1 MMRNTAVIL
10 FGIIA
15 SAGLS
20 GVPAAA
26 KQAGQKTAD
35 DPSASIDQLAQ
46 KVFTSADQNHNHVL
60 NKAEFRDAQAMLES
74 TVEEWGRAG
83 IIGKPKKPG
92 NKQQDSA
99 NASASAIA
107 TANKLGKSNHVSQ
120 AEFTFYV
127 HAFVEEA
134 DQQWRQ
140 VNAATAAQRKAMNAQ
155 RRVYPARGRRF
166 VPYPFSY

>member
-1 MMRNTAVIL
+1 MRNSAVIL
-10 FGIIA
+10 FGIM
-15 SAGLS
+15 SSVGLS
-20 GVPAAA
+20 GVPACLAA
-26 KQAGQKTAD
+26 AGQQGAGD
-35 DPSASIDQLAQ
+35 SAANIDQLAQ

-83 IIGKPKKPG
+83 IIGKPRRPG
-92 NKQQDSA
+92 NKQQDPGS
-99 NASASAIA
+99 ASASAIA
-107 TANKLGKSNHVSQ
+107 SANKLSKSNRVSQ

-127 HAFVEEA
+127 HSFVEEA

-140 VNAATAAQRKAMNAQ
+140 MNAATAAQRKAMNAQ

-166 VPYPFSY
+166 VPYPY

>member
-1 MMRNTAVIL
+1 MRNAAVIL
-10 FGIIA
+10 FGIIS

-20 GVPAAA
+20 GLPACLAAA
-26 KQAGQKTAD
+26 GQQD
-35 DPSASIDQLAQ
+35 PGDPSANIDQLAQ
-46 KVFTSADQNHNHVL
+46 KVFTSADQNRNHVL

-92 NKQQDSA
+92 NKQHDSGT
-99 NASASAIA
+99 ASASAIA
-107 TANKLGKSNHVSQ
+107 SANKLGKSNHVSQ

-134 DQQWRQ
+134 DQQWLQ
-140 VNAATAAQRKAMNAQ
+140 MNAATAAQRKAMNAQ

-166 VPYPFSY
+166 VPYPYSY